1 MYNKNQNNLNK
12 TEKKKWI
19 VIITTIF
26 LIILENLYFFNTNK
40 IKQTLTTFLLILI
53 TLFYFSKTTNG
64 KKIISIIKE
73 SKTEIKKIIWPTTK
87 ETLYITITISIVT
100 TLISLILWIIDRFFF
115 YMISFITNSGL

>member
-26 LIILENLYFFNTNK
+26 LIILENLYFFKINK
-40 IKQTLTTFLLILI
+40 TLITFLLILI
-53 TLFYFSKTTNG
+53 TLFYFSKTKNG
-64 KKIISIIKE
+64 QKIISIIKE

-100 TLISLILWIIDRFFF
+100 ILISLILWIIDRFFF